1 MEKKYGFLSLIKG
14 FITGISLLIPGISG
28 AAIIFSLNSY
38 DDFISGIGNYK
49 ESKDKFKLVVI
60 PILIGIIIGIAAGA
74 KLIAFLLTKYKL
86 QTIMLFVG
94 LMIGGIKTFYDRSK
108 MKIDIKNILIF
119 LLTVLVFI
127 IGNYFISNKIA
138 FNNMIIKTIVLSL
151 IFGLSLIIPGIN
163 TNKFMSLT
171 SASNIIIFII
181 AALLF
186 IYIISKIVCYLKNK
200 YQMKTSII
208 MIGLVFSSIIINILN
223 INHIAFTFSYIFTS
237 ILSFLWGYILA
248 LNIVNE

>member
-171 SASNIIIFII
+171 SASN
-181 AALLF
+181 ALLF